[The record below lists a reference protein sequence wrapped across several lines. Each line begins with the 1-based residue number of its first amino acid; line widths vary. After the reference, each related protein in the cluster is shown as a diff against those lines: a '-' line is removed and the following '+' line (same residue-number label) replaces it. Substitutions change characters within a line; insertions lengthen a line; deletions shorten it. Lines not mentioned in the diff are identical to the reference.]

1 MHSNQAIWPTVTTIP
16 PVSSSSDDATATN
29 DPPGLTMP
37 EAEQVVN
44 LDDYAPAFP
53 FSPIADDV
61 RSQARQLFLRYPER
75 DDLCVAAH
83 VNKLNFPGHQDELHM
98 HLHALGLLELE
109 PYLVWIPYSRFAD
122 FAVLGHGAF
131 AATVYRATVGAQ
143 DQRMFLRID
152 ANEGVDMRSEL
163 YFALKE
169 LDERLLQEVILNAH
183 LSFHR
188 IHSSQMERVT
198 KELVGLTRNEMTGRY
213 MMILEYASAG
223 NLETLLHDTPPRDWA
238 TITRHALNIAR
249 ALTIIH
255 ELDLVHNDLHPG
267 NVVYDRGSDTPFI
280 IDIGLGAALGRS
292 QDEMGFYGR
301 LEYLPPEVFRG
312 ESCTQKS
319 DVYCFGTLMWTLVT
333 GVTPRMYHAR
343 PQFADGMREEPVP
356 GMPKSYEDIYVDCW
370 NPDPEVRPTMVEV
383 EQWLEEILEEME
395 QASMAPETVAYVEA
409 RRNERETVLTRGSVC
424 SNEFVFDDGTSRVTS
439 ISSFYNHEELSRIR
453 SRTTIYDVYSKTRR
467 RTTYSVF
474 NLDYDGTELRSNS
487 LRISTESETTLVD
500 RALRGHQAELQ
511 NLRVTLDDPMYK
523 VLMMTLRKYGVN
535 DDWQNYSLWI

>member
-1 MHSNQAIWPTVTTIP
+1 MCRP
-16 PVSSSSDDATATN
+16 PS
-29 DPPGLTMP
+29 
-37 EAEQVVN
+37 
-44 LDDYAPAFP
+44 
-53 FSPIADDV
+53 
-61 RSQARQLFLRYPER
+61 
-75 DDLCVAAH
+75 
-83 VNKLNFPGHQDELHM
+83 
-98 HLHALGLLELE
+98 
-109 PYLVWIPYSRFAD
+109 
-122 FAVLGHGAF
+122 
-131 AATVYRATVGAQ
+131 
-143 DQRMFLRID
+143 
-152 ANEGVDMRSEL
+152 
-163 YFALKE
+163 
-169 LDERLLQEVILNAH
+169 LQVILNAH

-198 KELVGLTRNEMTGRY
+198 KELVGLTRNDMTGRY

-223 NLETLLHDTPPRDWA
+223 NLETLLRDTPPRDWA

-249 ALTIIH
+249 ALAIIH

-292 QDEMGFYGR
+292 QAETGFYGR

-383 EQWLEEILEEME
+383 KQWLKEIVEEME
-395 QASMAPETVAYVEA
+395 QAPMAPETVAYVEA
-409 RRNERETVLTRGSVC
+409 RRNGGEAVLTRESVC
-424 SNEFVFDDGTSRVTS
+424 SSEFMFHGGTSRVTS

-453 SRTTIYDVYSKTRR
+453 SRTTIYDVYTKTRR

-474 NLDYDGTELRSNS
+474 DLDYDGTELRSTS
-487 LRISTESETTLVD
+487 LRISTSFRVSTSPRISTESETTLVD
-500 RALRGHQAELQ
+500 RALRGQVELQ
-511 NLRVTLDDPMYK
+511 SLRVGLDDPMYK
-523 VLMMTLRKYGVN
+523 VLMMTLRNYGVN
-535 DDWQNYSLWI
+535 DGWQNYSLWIRYTVNGEIQGWFPFFFANATILFPQQFP